1 MSTDRPG
8 GLESIGATRSDFA
21 VHGFNVDSLNRLSRK
36 IELLRLGPNLGPT

>member
-8 GLESIGATRSDFA
+8 GLESIDSTRSDFA
-21 VHGFNVDSLNRLSRK
+21 IHGFNVDSLIRLSRK